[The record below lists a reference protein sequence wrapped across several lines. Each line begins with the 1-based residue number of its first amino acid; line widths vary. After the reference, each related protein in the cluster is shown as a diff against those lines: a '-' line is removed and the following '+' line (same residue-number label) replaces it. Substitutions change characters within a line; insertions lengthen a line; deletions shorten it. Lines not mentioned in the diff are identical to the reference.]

1 MTDNFRSDYWEKCRG
16 IDLATTIKDIAKKTG
31 LGLATISSYLNGG
44 NVREKNRILIEEA
57 IEELHFEVNEI
68 ARGLKTNRTKIIGI
82 IIPELNNPFF
92 SEVVAEMED
101 ILRNHGYAT
110 MLCDCRTDEKREAEA
125 IEFLKKRRVDG
136 VISVPVTR
144 EGACFQEL
152 QESGIPV
159 VTVDRKL
166 EGVDCDCVLVDNRG
180 GTKSAVERLIQAGHQ
195 NIGII
200 TGKNDVYTTK
210 ERLLGYYDALEAAGI
225 ACDDSLIAN
234 GQFTIRGGASALKEL
249 VEKNEKMTAV
259 YVCNYE
265 MMVGAMIEVNELGIC
280 IPEQLSFIGFDNIE
294 FAKACVPRLSIVTQ
308 PIQNIAKEAVNCML
322 ERLENGKQTPA
333 NTISLSTD
341 FLEGKS
347 IQAWN

>member
-1 MTDNFRSDYWEKCRG
+1 M
-16 IDLATTIKDIAKKTG
+16 AATIKDIAKKTG

-57 IEELHFEVNEI
+57 ICELHFEVNEI
-68 ARGLKTNRTKIIGI
+68 ARGLKTNRTRLIGI

-92 SEVVAEMED
+92 AEVVAEMED

-110 MLCDCRTDEKREAEA
+110 MICDCRTDEKREAEA

-136 VISVPVTR
+136 VIAMPVAQNGTY
-144 EGACFQEL
+144 FHEL
-152 QESGIPV
+152 QDTGIPV

-166 EGVDCDCVLVDNRG
+166 KDLNCDCVLVDNRG
-180 GTKSAVERLIQAGHQ
+180 GTKEAVERFIQAGHKR
-195 NIGII
+195 IGII

-210 ERLLGYYDALEAAGI
+210 ERLLGYYDALEDAGI
-225 ACDDSLIAN
+225 ARDDRLIAN

-249 VEKNEKMTAV
+249 VENNADMTAV

-265 MMVGAMIEVNELGIC
+265 MMVGAMIEINELGLH
-280 IPEQLSFIGFDNIE
+280 IPEQLSLIGFDNME

-308 PIQNIAKEAVNCML
+308 PTKEIAMEAANCML
-322 ERLENGKQTPA
+322 DRLESGKQETVR
-333 NTISLSTD
+333 TISLPTG
-341 FLEGKS
+341 FMEGKS
-347 IQAWN
+347 IRLMRGQKAI

>member
-1 MTDNFRSDYWEKCRG
+1 M
-16 IDLATTIKDIAKKTG
+16 AATIKDIARKTG

-44 NVREKNRILIEEA
+44 NVREKNRILIEQA

-68 ARGLKTNRTKIIGI
+68 ARGLKTNRTRLIGI

-92 SEVVAEMED
+92 AEVVAEMED

-110 MLCDCRTDEKREAEA
+110 MICDCRTDEKREAEA

-136 VISVPVTR
+136 VISMPVAQNGT
-144 EGACFQEL
+144 CFQEL

-166 EGVDCDCVLVDNRG
+166 QDLECDCVLVDNRG
-180 GTKSAVERLIQAGHQ
+180 GTRLAVERFIQAGHKR
-195 NIGII
+195 IGII

-210 ERLLGYYDALEAAGI
+210 ERLLGYYDALEEAGI
-225 ACDDSLIAN
+225 AQEDRLIAN

-249 VEKNEKMTAV
+249 VENNADMTAV

-265 MMVGAMIEVNELGIC
+265 MMVGAMIEINELGLRV
-280 IPEQLSFIGFDNIE
+280 PEQLSMIGFDNME

-308 PIQNIAKEAVNCML
+308 PTKEIAMEAANCML
-322 ERLENGKQTPA
+322 DRLECGAEVVAKRM
-333 NTISLSTD
+333 ISLPTG
-341 FLEGKS
+341 FMEGKS
-347 IQAWN
+347 IRLLEK

>member
-1 MTDNFRSDYWEKCRG
+1 M
-16 IDLATTIKDIAKKTG
+16 AATIKDIAKKTG

-110 MLCDCRTDEKREAEA
+110 MICDCRTDEKREAEA

-136 VISVPVTR
+136 VISVPVTK
-144 EGACFQEL
+144 EVTYFQGL
-152 QESGIPV
+152 QKAGIPI

-166 EGVDCDCVLVDNRG
+166 EELDCDCVLVDNRN
-180 GTKSAVERLIQAGHQ
+180 GTKQAVERLIKAGHKR
-195 NIGII
+195 IGII
-200 TGKNDVYTTK
+200 SGKNEVYTTK
-210 ERLLGYYDALEAAGI
+210 ERLLGYYDALEEAGI
-225 ACDDSLIAN
+225 ERDDSLVAN
-234 GQFTIRGGASALKEL
+234 GQFTIKGGASALKEL
-249 VEKNEKMTAV
+249 VERNSDMTAV

-265 MMVGAMIEVNELGIC
+265 MMVGAMIEVNELGIR

-294 FAKACVPRLSIVTQ
+294 FAKACVPRLSIITQ
-308 PIQNIAKEAVNCML
+308 PIQEIAKEAVHCML
-322 ERLENGKQTPA
+322 ERLEDGKQAPTH
-333 NTISLSTD
+333 TISLPTD

>member
-1 MTDNFRSDYWEKCRG
+1 M
-16 IDLATTIKDIAKKTG
+16 AATIKDIARKTG

-68 ARGLKTNRTKIIGI
+68 ARGLKTNRTRLIGI

-92 SEVVAEMED
+92 AEVVAEMED
-101 ILRNHGYAT
+101 ILRNHGYAA
-110 MLCDCRTDEKREAEA
+110 MICDCRTDEKREAEA

-136 VISVPVTR
+136 VISMPVAKSGT
-144 EGACFQEL
+144 CFREL

-166 EGVDCDCVLVDNRG
+166 KDLDCDCVLVDNRG
-180 GTKSAVERLIQAGHQ
+180 GTKKAVERFIQAGHKR
-195 NIGII
+195 IGII

-210 ERLLGYYDALEAAGI
+210 ERLRGYYDALEEAGI
-225 ACDDSLIAN
+225 HQDDTLVAN
-234 GQFTIRGGASALKEL
+234 GQFTIRGGANALKEL
-249 VEKNEKMTAV
+249 VEKNADMTAV

-265 MMVGAMIEVNELGIC
+265 MMVGAMIEINELGLRV
-280 IPEQLSFIGFDNIE
+280 PEQLSLIGFDNME

-308 PIQNIAKEAVNCML
+308 PTKEIAMEAANCML
-322 ERLENGKQTPA
+322 GRLEQGNQA
-333 NTISLSTD
+333 ESHTISLPTG

-347 IQAWN
+347 ILELTIE

>member
-1 MTDNFRSDYWEKCRG
+1 M
-16 IDLATTIKDIAKKTG
+16 AATIKDIARKTG

-68 ARGLKTNRTKIIGI
+68 ARGLKTNRTRLIGI

-92 SEVVAEMED
+92 AEVVAEMED

-110 MLCDCRTDEKREAEA
+110 MICDCRTDEKREAEA

-136 VISVPVTR
+136 VFAMPVAKNGT
-144 EGACFQEL
+144 CFQEL

-166 EGVDCDCVLVDNRG
+166 KDLDCDCVLVDNRG
-180 GTKSAVERLIQAGHQ
+180 GTKLAVERFIQAGHKR
-195 NIGII
+195 IGII

-210 ERLLGYYDALEAAGI
+210 ERLLGYYDALEEAGI
-225 ACDDSLIAN
+225 AQDDRLIAN
-234 GQFTIRGGASALKEL
+234 GQFTIRGGAVALKEL
-249 VEKNEKMTAV
+249 VENNADMTAV

-265 MMVGAMIEVNELGIC
+265 MMVGAMIEINELGLR
-280 IPEQLSFIGFDNIE
+280 IPEQLSLIGFDNME

-308 PIQNIAKEAVNCML
+308 PTKEIAMEAASCML
-322 ERLENGKQTPA
+322 DRLEYGKQETVR
-333 NTISLSTD
+333 TISLPTG
-341 FLEGKS
+341 FLDGKS
-347 IQAWN
+347 IRLLRE

>member
-1 MTDNFRSDYWEKCRG
+1 M
-16 IDLATTIKDIAKKTG
+16 AATIKDIAKKTG

-44 NVREKNRILIEEA
+44 NVREKNRILIEQA

-68 ARGLKTNRTKIIGI
+68 ARGLKTNRTRLIGI

-92 SEVVAEMED
+92 AEVVAEMED

-110 MLCDCRTDEKREAEA
+110 MICDCRTDEKREAEA

-136 VISVPVTR
+136 VISMPVAQNGT
-144 EGACFQEL
+144 CFQEL

-166 EGVDCDCVLVDNRG
+166 KDLNCDCVLVDNRS
-180 GTKSAVERLIQAGHQ
+180 GTKEAVERFIQAGHKR
-195 NIGII
+195 IGII

-210 ERLLGYYDALEAAGI
+210 ERLLGYYDALEDAGI
-225 ACDDSLIAN
+225 ARDDRLIAN

-249 VEKNEKMTAV
+249 VENNADMTAV

-265 MMVGAMIEVNELGIC
+265 MMVGAMIEINELGLR
-280 IPEQLSFIGFDNIE
+280 IPEQLSLIGFDNME

-308 PIQNIAKEAVNCML
+308 PTKEIAMEAANCML
-322 ERLENGKQTPA
+322 DRLECGAEVVAKRM
-333 NTISLSTD
+333 ISLPTG
-341 FLEGKS
+341 FMEGKS
-347 IQAWN
+347 IRLLEK

>member
-1 MTDNFRSDYWEKCRG
+1 M
-16 IDLATTIKDIAKKTG
+16 AATIKDIARKTG
-31 LGLATISSYLNGG
+31 LGLATVSSYLNGR

-57 IEELHFEVNEI
+57 IEELQFEVNEI
-68 ARGLKTNRTKIIGI
+68 ARGLKTNRTKLIGI

-92 SEVVAEMED
+92 AEVVAEMED
-101 ILRNHGYAT
+101 ILRNHGYAM

-136 VISVPVTR
+136 IISVPVTKNVT
-144 EGACFQEL
+144 CFQEL
-152 QESGIPV
+152 QKARIPV
-159 VTVDRKL
+159 VMVDRKL
-166 EGVDCDCVLVDNRG
+166 EGLDCDCVLVDNRQ
-180 GTKSAVERLIQAGHQ
+180 GTKNAVERLIQAGHQ

-200 TGKNDVYTTK
+200 SGKNEVYTTK
-210 ERLLGYYDALEAAGI
+210 ERLQGYFDALDAAGI
-225 ACDDSLIAN
+225 VRDDNLIAN

-265 MMVGAMIEVNELGIC
+265 MMVGAMIEVNELGIR
-280 IPEQLSFIGFDNIE
+280 IPEQLSFIGFDNVE

-308 PIQNIAKEAVNCML
+308 PIKEIAREATRCML
-322 ERLENGKQTPA
+322 YRLESGQEGMPKQ
-333 NTISLSTD
+333 TISLPTG
-341 FLEGKS
+341 FVEGKS

>member
-1 MTDNFRSDYWEKCRG
+1 M
-16 IDLATTIKDIAKKTG
+16 AATIKDIARKTG

-68 ARGLKTNRTKIIGI
+68 ARGLKTNRTRLIGI

-92 SEVVAEMED
+92 AEVVAEMED

-110 MLCDCRTDEKREAEA
+110 MICDCRTDEKREAEA

-136 VISVPVTR
+136 VISMPVAKSGT
-144 EGACFQEL
+144 CFQEL

-166 EGVDCDCVLVDNRG
+166 KDLDCDCVLVDNRG
-180 GTKSAVERLIQAGHQ
+180 GTKEAVERFIQAGHKR
-195 NIGII
+195 IGII

-210 ERLLGYYDALEAAGI
+210 ERLLGYYDALEEAGI
-225 ACDDSLIAN
+225 AKDDSLVVN

-249 VEKNEKMTAV
+249 VENNSDMTAV

-265 MMVGAMIEVNELGIC
+265 MMVGAMIEINELGLH
-280 IPEQLSFIGFDNIE
+280 IPEQLSLIGFDNME
-294 FAKACVPRLSIVTQ
+294 FAKACVPRLCIVTQ
-308 PIQNIAKEAVNCML
+308 PTKEIAMEAANCML
-322 ERLENGKQTPA
+322 GRLEQGKQEIGR
-333 NTISLSTD
+333 TISLPTG
-341 FLEGKS
+341 FMEGNS
-347 IQAWN
+347 IR

>member
-1 MTDNFRSDYWEKCRG
+1 M
-16 IDLATTIKDIAKKTG
+16 AATIKDIARKTG

-44 NVREKNRILIEEA
+44 NVREKNRILIEDA
-57 IEELHFEVNEI
+57 IRELHFEVNEI
-68 ARGLKTNRTKIIGI
+68 ARGLKTNRTRIIGI

-136 VISVPVTR
+136 VITMPVAKN
-144 EGACFQEL
+144 GACFQEL

-166 EGVDCDCVLVDNRG
+166 ENVDCDCVLVDNRG
-180 GTKSAVERLIQAGHQ
+180 GTKQAVERFIQEGHKR
-195 NIGII
+195 IGII

-210 ERLLGYYDALEAAGI
+210 ERLLGYYDALGEAGI
-225 ACDDSLIAN
+225 VRDDRLIAN

-249 VEKNEKMTAV
+249 VENNADMTAV

-265 MMVGAMIEVNELGIC
+265 MMVGAMIEINELGIC
-280 IPEQLSFIGFDNIE
+280 VPKQLSLIGFDNIE

-308 PIQNIAKEAVNCML
+308 PTKEIAKEAANCML
-322 ERLENGKQTPA
+322 DRLEYGAKVVDKRI
-333 NTISLSTD
+333 ISLPTG
-341 FLEGKS
+341 FMEGKS
-347 IQAWN
+347 IQSLN

>member
-1 MTDNFRSDYWEKCRG
+1 M
-16 IDLATTIKDIAKKTG
+16 ATTIKDIASKTG

-92 SEVVAEMED
+92 AEVVAEMED

-136 VISVPVTR
+136 VISMPVAKVGTCFR
-144 EGACFQEL
+144 EIQEA
-152 QESGIPV
+152 GIPV

-166 EGVDCDCVLVDNRG
+166 EDLDCDCVLVDNRG
-180 GTKSAVERLIQAGHQ
+180 GTEQAVGRLIKAGHKR
-195 NIGII
+195 IGII
-200 TGKNDVYTTK
+200 TGKHEVYTTR
-210 ERLLGYYDALEAAGI
+210 ERLLGYYDALQKAGI
-225 ACDDSLIAN
+225 KEDDSLIAN
-234 GQFTIRGGASALKEL
+234 GQFTIKGGASALKEL
-249 VEKNEKMTAV
+249 VLNNADMTAV

-265 MMVGAMIEVNELGIC
+265 MMVGAMIEINELGIR
-280 IPEQLSFIGFDNIE
+280 IPEQLSVIGFDNIE

-308 PIQNIAKEAVNCML
+308 PIKEIAKEATQCML
-322 ERLENGKQTPA
+322 QRLEGGLKTASNH
-333 NTISLSTD
+333 TISLPTG
-341 FLEGKS
+341 FMEGKS
-347 IQAWN
+347 IQSLN